1 MEKSVT
7 AGIGRNRWYASMT
20 SKSFSGELVGSGGD
34 GKVIRY
40 KVLSS
45 SGNLRFE
52 AARDNPNGPP
62 TTYDEVET
70 SSGKVRQAA
79 KVAFEKAKETDS
91 FMKSSLFVTPTEKQC
106 AQLRSDF
113 FTGGPLALDLGPCY
127 QTTFDRWGKWVVN
140 QKLKLELERIP
151 DSST

>member
-1 MEKSVT
+1 MNHWS
-7 AGIGRNRWYASMT
+7 AHMT
-20 SKSFSGELVGSGGD
+20 SEPFTGELVGSGSGS
-34 GKVIRY
+34 KVIRY

-52 AARDNPNGPP
+52 AARGNPNGPP

-91 FMKSSLFVTPTEKQC
+91 FMKSSLFVAPTENQC
-106 AQLRSDF
+106 AQLQDDS
-113 FTGGPLALDLGPCY
+113 FTGAPLALDLGTCY
-127 QTTFDRWGKWVVN
+127 RTIFGKWGEWIVK
-140 QKLKLELERIP
+140 QKLKLELDRIP